1 MRQKAGSSMRK
12 TRFTDEQIATVLA
25 EARAG
30 MSTQEICRKHSISA
44 HTFYAWRKKF
54 GSLERTEVRRLKDLE
69 QMVTRLERIVARQ
82 AVELQAAQEVIR
94 GKW

>member
-1 MRQKAGSSMRK
+1 MRK
-12 TRFTDEQIATVLA
+12 TRFTDEQIAGVLA

-30 MSTQEICRKHSISA
+30 IKTQDICRKHGISG

-54 GSLERTEVRRLKDLE
+54 GGMEGREVRRLKDLE
-69 QMVTRLERIVARQ
+69 QMVSRLERIVARQ
-82 AVELQAAQEVIR
+82 AVELQASQEIIR

>member
-1 MRQKAGSSMRK
+1 MRK
-12 TRFTDEQIATVLA
+12 RFTDEQIAGVLA

-30 MSTQEICRKHSISA
+30 ASTQEICRKHGISG

-54 GSLERTEVRRLKDLE
+54 GEMQGTEVRRLKDLE
-69 QMVTRLERIVARQ
+69 QMVGRLERIVARQ
-82 AVELQAAQEVIR
+82 AVELQAAQEIIR

>member
-1 MRQKAGSSMRK
+1 MRK
-12 TRFTDEQIATVLA
+12 SRFSDEQIAGVLA

-30 MSTQEICRKHSISA
+30 MSTQEVCRKHGISP
-44 HTFYAWRKKF
+44 HSFYGWRKKF
-54 GSLERTEVRRLKDLE
+54 GGMQGTEVRRLKDLE

-82 AVELQAAQEVIR
+82 AVELQASQEIIR

>member
-1 MRQKAGSSMRK
+1 MRK
-12 TRFTDEQIATVLA
+12 RFTDEQIAGVLA

-30 MSTQEICRKHSISA
+30 SATQEICRRHGISA

-54 GSLERTEVRRLKDLE
+54 GGMAGSEVRRLKDLE
-69 QMVTRLERIVARQ
+69 QMVSRLERIVARQ
-82 AVELQAAQEVIR
+82 AVELQAAQEIIR

>member
-1 MRQKAGSSMRK
+1 MRK
-12 TRFTDEQIATVLA
+12 TRFTDEQIAGVLA
-25 EARAG
+25 EARSG
-30 MSTQEICRKHSISA
+30 VSTQEICRKHGISN
-44 HTFYAWRKKF
+44 HTYYAWRKKF
-54 GSLERTEVRRLKDLE
+54 GSMEGREVRRLKDLE

>member
-1 MRQKAGSSMRK
+1 MRK
-12 TRFTDEQIATVLA
+12 RFTDEQIAGVLA

-30 MSTQEICRKHSISA
+30 ISTQEICRKHGISG
-44 HTFYAWRKKF
+44 HTFYSWRKKF
-54 GSLERTEVRRLKDLE
+54 SGMQGTEVRRLKDLE
-69 QMVTRLERIVARQ
+69 QMVARLERIVARQ

>member
-1 MRQKAGSSMRK
+1 MRK
-12 TRFTDEQIATVLA
+12 TRVTDEQIAALLA

-30 MSTQEICRKHSISA
+30 MSTQEIYRKHSISA

-54 GSLERTEVRRLKDLE
+54 GSLER
-69 QMVTRLERIVARQ
+69 IVARQ

-94 GKW
+94 GEW

>member
-1 MRQKAGSSMRK
+1 MRK
-12 TRFTDEQIATVLA
+12 RFTDEQIAGVLA

-30 MSTQEICRKHSISA
+30 VATQELCRKHGVSA

-54 GSLERTEVRRLKDLE
+54 GGMQGTEVRRMKELE
-69 QMVTRLERIVARQ
+69 LTVGRLERIVARQ
-82 AVELQAAQEVIR
+82 AVELQAAQEIIR

>member
-1 MRQKAGSSMRK
+1 MRK
-12 TRFTDEQIATVLA
+12 TRFTDEQIAMVLA

-30 MSTQEICRKHSISA
+30 VSTQELCRKHGISP

-54 GSLERTEVRRLKDLE
+54 GNLERTEVRRLKDLE

>member
-1 MRQKAGSSMRK
+1 MRK
-12 TRFTDEQIATVLA
+12 RFTDEQIAGVLA

-30 MSTQEICRKHSISA
+30 VSTQDICRKHGISQ

-54 GSLERTEVRRLKDLE
+54 GGMQGTEVRRLKDLE
-69 QMVTRLERIVARQ
+69 QTNARLERIVARQ
-82 AVELQAAQEVIR
+82 AIELQAAQEIIR